1 MLGLPES
8 TEIKQQLS
16 KSSVYKKFSLSAKT
30 IAHFDDDVVSMF
42 IVNQVASSTVALS
55 SDQDVSS
62 FYVLNV
68 ILRHMNF
75 DVENVRM
82 ISELVKNKILFVLSF
97 NNLEMTGAFENEW
110 LSTGWKKSGTE
121 CLKLK
126 GLSIS
131 EVWNHILFYLS
142 GYNETSGLDFYEVQG
157 IQMKIKRI
165 DYEISLKRKEIKA
178 LVQPNKGLNIFEDI
192 KKLENES
199 AALNGLLD
207 NRG

>member
-1 MLGLPES
+1 
-8 TEIKQQLS
+8 
-16 KSSVYKKFSLSAKT
+16 
-30 IAHFDDDVVSMF
+30 

-55 SDQDVSS
+55 SDQDVPS

-97 NNLEMTGAFENEW
+97 NKLEMTGVFENEW
-110 LSTGWKKSGTE
+110 LSSGWKKSGTY
-121 CLKLK
+121 CIKLK

-131 EVWNHILFYLS
+131 EAWNHILFYLS
-142 GYNETSGLDFYEVQG
+142 GYNEASGLDFYQVQG
-157 IQMKIKRI
+157 IQMRIKRI
-165 DYEISLKRKEIKA
+165 DYEISLKRKEMGA
-178 LVQPNKGLNIFEDI
+178 LVQPNQAVAIFEEI
-192 KKLENES
+192 KRLENES
-199 AALNGLLD
+199 AVLNKSLE